1 MYVMLSHSL
10 SSEGGLKSR
19 TSVTINM
26 KPHCQHTLA
35 EFLLIVTLKTKS
47 SQSYCVLLH
56 LPATNRKGQ
65 MLRARPKVCLNLL
78 I

>member
-10 SSEGGLKSR
+10 LPEGGLKSR

-26 KPHCQHTLA
+26 KPHCQHTLE

-47 SQSYCVLLH
+47 TQSYCVLLH
-56 LPATNRKGQ
+56 LAATNRKGQ
-65 MLRARPKVCLNLL
+65 MLRA
-78 I
+78 

>member
-10 SSEGGLKSR
+10 LPEGGLESR

-26 KPHCQHTLA
+26 KPHCWYTQA
-35 EFLLIVTLKTKS
+35 AFLLIVTLNIKS

-56 LPATNRKGQ
+56 LPATNRKGR
-65 MLRARPKVCLNLL
+65 MLTA
-78 I
+78 

>member
-10 SSEGGLKSR
+10 SPEGGLKNR

-65 MLRARPKVCLNLL
+65 MLRA
-78 I
+78 

>member
-10 SSEGGLKSR
+10 LPGGGLKRR

-26 KPHCQHTLA
+26 KSHCQHTLE

-47 SQSYCVLLH
+47 SQSYCVLH
-56 LPATNRKGQ
+56 PTETNRKGQ
-65 MLRARPKVCLNLL
+65 MLRA
-78 I
+78 